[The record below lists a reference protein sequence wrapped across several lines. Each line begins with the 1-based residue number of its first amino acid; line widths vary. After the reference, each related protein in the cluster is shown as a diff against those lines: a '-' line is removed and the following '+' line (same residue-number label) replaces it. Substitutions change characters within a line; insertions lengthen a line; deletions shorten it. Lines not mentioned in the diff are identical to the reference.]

1 VGGTATK
8 GFQGFA
14 EAGSVAVVGAS
25 ERNLLARIALDNL
38 RRWGFAG
45 RVFGIHPRGGPV
57 DGVPT
62 YPSFE
67 EAEGGA
73 DVALLAIGAARLEE
87 GLRAAAGAGT
97 RRFVIPGAGANEG
110 GRQIEKPLRA
120 AVQESGAEVLGPNC
134 MGFAS
139 LHSGLVPYVGTL
151 DPDLPRGSVGLV
163 SQSGSVC
170 ELFTTMPWRVGFSHV
185 ISVGNELTVDLTDA
199 VEFLVADPT
208 TEAIG
213 VFVEGVRRPSD
224 FLVALRGAAEAG
236 KPLVALKVGRT
247 EASRAGT
254 VAHTGV
260 LAGDAGVFSAVLR
273 EAGVIEAHDV
283 DGFQVLLEMLGK
295 GLERDPGR
303 VLYVGD
309 SGGQANL
316 FADLAADQDVEL
328 PPPSQRT
335 CDALRERFP
344 SLGDCEN
351 PLDLWALGDPEETYR
366 QGMALLAE
374 SEPHLLVLGL
384 DKFLA
389 RSEPER
395 AFVRAAVE
403 GVGERGAAVLMAYGG
418 SETADPEI
426 LSMAWDRRIPVVRG
440 AERTLASLAAL
451 ARWRRW
457 RTEPVPEARLPEV
470 LEPDAALVE
479 AAPSSEH
486 AAKRLLESAGIHVTR
501 ERVVATADE
510 AVVAGREIG
519 FPVVAKVSGGAHK
532 TEARGVRLDLWTDDA
547 VASAAK
553 DLLRRSGGVLVA
565 EQVRGD
571 VEVIVGAFADEQFGP
586 CGLIGLGGLWTEAL
600 GQAAVILGPGSEAMV
615 RRALEPHPWGRLVLK
630 GARGR
635 RFPVDTVIDTA
646 LRLIDLI
653 TACRDRLSAIEINPL
668 VIAPDRVVAVDA
680 LAVPVD
686 PSP

>member
-1 VGGTATK
+1 MEETVTK

-25 ERNLLARIALDNL
+25 ERNLLARITLDNL
-38 RRWGFAG
+38 RRWGFSG
-45 RVFGIHPRGGPV
+45 RVFGIHPSGDPV

-62 YPSFE
+62 YPTFE
-67 EAEGGA
+67 EAEGVA
-73 DVALLAIGAARLEE
+73 DLALLAIGASRLED
-87 GLRAAAGAGT
+87 GLRAATEAGT

-110 GRQIEKPLRA
+110 GREIEGPLRA
-120 AVQESGAEVLGPNC
+120 AVEQTGAEVVGPNC

-139 LHSGLVPYVGTL
+139 LHSGLVPYVGTI

-199 VEFLVADPT
+199 VEFLVANPAT
-208 TEAIG
+208 AAIG
-213 VFVEGVRRPSD
+213 VFVEGVRRPSE
-224 FLVALRGAAEAG
+224 FLAALRGAAEAG

-247 EASRAGT
+247 ETSRAGT

-260 LAGDAGVFSAVLR
+260 LAGDARVFSAVLR
-273 EAGVIEAHDV
+273 EAGAIEAGDV

-303 VLYVGD
+303 VVYVGD

-316 FADLAADQDVEL
+316 FADLAADHEVEL
-328 PPPSQRT
+328 PTPSQRT
-335 CDALRERFP
+335 CQALRERFP

-374 SEPHLLVLGL
+374 MEPHLVVLGL

-403 GVGERGAAVLMAYGG
+403 GVGEPGAAVLMAYGG
-418 SETADPEI
+418 SDSADPEI

-440 AERTLASLAAL
+440 AERTVASLAAV

-457 RTEPVPEARLPEV
+457 QAEPLPRAGPPEV
-470 LEPDAALVE
+470 LEPDTALVE

-486 AAKRLLESAGIHVTR
+486 AAKRLLRAADILVTR
-501 ERVVATADE
+501 ERVVATVDE
-510 AVVAGREIG
+510 ALAAAKEIG

-532 TEARGVRLDLWTDDA
+532 TEVGGVRLDLWTEES
-547 VASAAK
+547 VASAAE
-553 DLLRRSGGVLVA
+553 DLLQRSDRVLVA

-571 VEVIVGAFADEQFGP
+571 VEMIVGAFVDEQFGP
-586 CGLIGLGGLWTEAL
+586 CGLIGLGGLWTEAF
-600 GQAAVILGPGSEAMV
+600 GEAAVILGPGSDAMV
-615 RRALEPHPWGRLVLK
+615 RRALERHPWGRLVLE

-635 RFPVDTVIDTA
+635 RFPVETVIDA
-646 LRLIDLI
+646 VLGLIALI

-668 VIAPDRVVAVDA
+668 VITPDRVVAVDA
-680 LAVPVD
+680 LAIART
-686 PSP
+686 